1 MLHAKREFERKFGG
15 RDKADR
21 ILIVFTDGYSQDDPS
36 EVATDFRKERIHVYA
51 VAIEDL
57 ELKPNEDQLKAIA
70 TDPQVNKLK
79 NNIFLN
85 KILI

>member
-1 MLHAKREFERKFGG
+1 MLHAKREFEHKFGG

-51 VAIEDL
+51 VAVEDS
-57 ELKPNEDQLKAIA
+57 ELKPNEDQLKVIA
-70 TDPQVNKLK
+70 TDPQVNY
-79 NNIFLN
+79 F
-85 KILI
+85 